1 MYSISK
7 IKDLIIIKPAPL
19 VNSCG
24 AKTIIMNIME
34 VIAVVTRT
42 ADFQIIDYSPENL
55 KAAKQGYKLHR
66 ISIRRCNQHG
76 QHLTAGEYIKIS
88 PAPDKVRKK
97 LNPAQRAL
105 IRYIGSGATVSFL
118 ESEAHLA
125 ARYARSI
132 GRFAYRV
139 SSVSSGVSLLI
150 QDSKR

>member
-1 MYSISK
+1 
-7 IKDLIIIKPAPL
+7 
-19 VNSCG
+19 
-24 AKTIIMNIME
+24 ME

-42 ADFQIIDYSPENL
+42 AEFQIIDYSPENL

-88 PAPDKVRKK
+88 PAPDKVRQK
-97 LNPAQRAL
+97 LSPSQRDL
-105 IRYIGSGATVSFL
+105 IKLIASGATISFSEL
-118 ESEAHLA
+118 EAPLA

-150 QDSKR
+150 QDLKR